1 MLTSK
6 ERRLFFASWRYGRA
20 IFGRGVAAFITVDWL
35 QYCPEAVLMTWGRGL
50 SRRVSLDVSATKQE
64 ASLWQ
69 VTWLRKELFPTSV
82 WQYPWKGA
90 AKQPTSRQRLPYS
103 QEGRTL
109 EYWHVSK
116 VNGNGPLYEAV
127 CKFCTAK
134 RVQKVRFGDK
144 STKDKGAD
152 ERKIRLGRFFFQ
164 DRKTF
169 VAPPL

>member
-6 ERRLFFASWRYGRA
+6 ERRLFFASWQYGPT
-20 IFGRGVAAFITVDWL
+20 IFGRGVAAFITVDWFSTAPKPYSWL
-35 QYCPEAVLMTWGRGL
+35 GGRGL
-50 SRRVSLDVSATKQE
+50 SRRVSPDVSATKQE

-116 VNGNGPLYEAV
+116 VNGNDPLYEAV
-127 CKFCTAK
+127 CRFCTSK
-134 RVQKVRFGDK
+134 RAQKVRFGDK
-144 STKDKGAD
+144 STRAKGAD
-152 ERKIRLGRFFFQ
+152 ERKIWDSSRTEKRS
-164 DRKTF
+164 
-169 VAPPL
+169 